1 MRKRWRGAWL
11 LLLALKTFGFQE
23 GDPEEPTGLECYQV
37 GPRGGMNCT
46 WPSRSGSE
54 AITTYTLHYQSL
66 KFKRN
71 QTQSSQAPAGQSWVV
86 IGRSNL
92 TRNENYAVWVEAGDG
107 TQITPRLTLT
117 LHEIVKPD
125 PPVLSL
131 EDVTPVVTMSWT
143 NPQWPEHFS
152 RDLACHLRYRVSG
165 TANWTRVHEGDVEP
179 NHYEFSSLEPFTAYE
194 VQARCIPE
202 DGKGFWSDW
211 SPSQTFQTPEAA
223 PLGLVDVWQ
232 VASPAESGE
241 PSLLLLWKP
250 LNSEAARGVIRSYSL
265 AFRTGSNGA
274 ESPLES
280 PCCNASLPART
291 THVWISANNHV
302 GRTQPANLS
311 LERQDLPAPA
321 GVQAVAMHG
330 QDLRV
335 TWEPSKDPLEGEP
348 TEYLVEWAKE
358 CSSSKAAS
366 LGWVR
371 RAAGVHSALLTGDF
385 RPRVPY
391 QVRVYGLY
399 PGGFGASAPVR
410 AYTQE
415 GVPSAGPQ
423 GLQDRSIS
431 KEVSV
436 ISWEAIPLAQ
446 RNGHITHYT
455 LYLAVPTGSPQTYQP
470 IAATETSY
478 NLSGLEPG
486 TSYQL
491 WMTGS
496 TSAGEGNASSI
507 HLFHTPDSR
516 WEAVL
521 ASLLAVGFLLF
532 LACVLGAV
540 LHVQLLDLCHKV
552 LPSWCWEKIPDA
564 THSRIMLHEVNRDPH
579 SYRGPL
585 VRNLDAE
592 ETPITELDIGE
603 PAENVNQG
611 YSTLPQLESP
621 LPALPHSGGADDWT
635 GSKPRTE
642 ELVPSSPTLEETW
655 GDKAPVI
662 SGYEK
667 HFMPTPEEVLGLA

>member
-311 LERQDLPAPA
+311 LERQ
-321 GVQAVAMHG
+321 
-330 QDLRV
+330 
-335 TWEPSKDPLEGEP
+335 
-348 TEYLVEWAKE
+348 
-358 CSSSKAAS
+358 
-366 LGWVR
+366 
-371 RAAGVHSALLTGDF
+371 GDF

>member
-11 LLLALKTFGFQE
+11 LLLALETFGFQE
-23 GDPEEPTGLECYQV
+23 GDPEEPTGLMCYQM
-37 GPRGGMNCT
+37 GPSRGMNCT
-46 WPSRSGSE
+46 WPSRTGPE
-54 AITTYTLHYQSL
+54 ANTTYTLHYQSL

-71 QTQSSQAPAGQSWVV
+71 QTRSSQAPAGQSWVV
-86 IGRSNL
+86 IGRSSL
-92 TRNENYAVWVEAGDG
+92 THNENYAVWVEAGDG

-117 LHEIVKPD
+117 PHEIVKPD

-131 EDVTPVVTMSWT
+131 VDVTPVVTVTWT
-143 NPQWPEHFS
+143 NPQWPQHFS
-152 RDLACHLRYRVSG
+152 LDLACHLRYRVSG
-165 TANWTRVHEGDVEP
+165 TPNWTRVHEEDVEP
-179 NHYEFSSLEPFTAYE
+179 NIYEFSSLEPFTAYE
-194 VQARCIPE
+194 VQARCIPG
-202 DGKGFWSDW
+202 DRKGFWSDW
-211 SPSQTFQTPEAA
+211 SPSQTFRTPEAA
-223 PLGLVDVWQ
+223 PLGLVDVWR
-232 VASPAESGE
+232 VASPPESGE
-241 PSLLLLWKP
+241 TSLLLLWKP

-265 AFRTGSNGA
+265 AFRSGSNSS
-274 ESPLES
+274 ESLES
-280 PCCNASLPART
+280 ACCNVSLPSRT

-302 GRTQPANLS
+302 GRTQPAYLS

-321 GVQAVAMHG
+321 GVRAVAVHG
-330 QDLRV
+330 QDLLV

-348 TEYLVEWAKE
+348 TEYLVEWAEE

-366 LGWVR
+366 LDWVR
-371 RAAGVHSALLTGDF
+371 RPAGTHRALLTGDF

-410 AYTQE
+410 AYIQE

-423 GLQDRSIS
+423 GLQDHSIS
-431 KEVSV
+431 KEASI

-455 LYLAVPTGSPQTYQP
+455 LYLATPTESPQTYQP

-540 LHVQLLDLCHKV
+540 LHVQLLDLCQKV
-552 LPSWCWEKIPDA
+552 LPSWCWEKVPDA
-564 THSRIMLHEVNRDPH
+564 THSRIMLHEDPH

-585 VRNLDAE
+585 VRAAAAE
-592 ETPITELDIGE
+592 EPPITELHIAE
-603 PAENVNQG
+603 PAEHVNHG

-621 LPALPHSGGADDWT
+621 VPARPHGAGADDGP

-642 ELVPSSPTLEETW
+642 ELGPSSLEEAW
-655 GDKAPVI
+655 GEQAPVI

-667 HFMPTPEEVLGLA
+667 HFMPTLEEVLGLA

>member
-11 LLLALKTFGFQE
+11 LLLALETFGFQE
-23 GDPEEPTGLECYQV
+23 GDPEEPTGLECYQM
-37 GPRGGMNCT
+37 GPSGGMNCT
-46 WPSRSGSE
+46 WPSRTGPE
-54 AITTYTLHYQSL
+54 ANTTYTLHYQSL

-71 QTQSSQAPAGQSWVV
+71 QTRSSQAPAGQSWVV
-86 IGRSNL
+86 IGRSSL
-92 TRNENYAVWVEAGDG
+92 THNENYAVWVEAGDG
-107 TQITPRLTLT
+107 TRVTPRLTLT
-117 LHEIVKPD
+117 PHEIVKPD

-131 EDVTPVVTMSWT
+131 VDVTPEVTVTWT
-143 NPQWPEHFS
+143 NPHWPQHFS
-152 RDLACHLRYRVSG
+152 LDLACQLRYRVSG
-165 TANWTRVHEGDVEP
+165 TPNWTRVHEEDVEP
-179 NHYEFSSLEPFTAYE
+179 NSYEFSSLEPFTAYE

-202 DGKGFWSDW
+202 DRKGFWSEW

-223 PLGLVDVWQ
+223 PLGLVDVWR
-232 VASPAESGE
+232 VTSPPESRE

-250 LNSEAARGVIRSYSL
+250 LHSKAARGVIRSYSL
-265 AFRTGSNGA
+265 AFRNGSD
-274 ESPLES
+274 SPASLES
-280 PCCNASLPART
+280 PCCSVSLPSGT
-291 THVWISANNHV
+291 TRVWISANNPV

-321 GVQAVAMHG
+321 GLQVAAVQG
-330 QDLRV
+330 QGLRV
-335 TWEPSKDPLEGEP
+335 TWEPSTDPLEGEP
-348 TEYLVEWAKE
+348 TEYLVEWAEE

-366 LGWVR
+366 LDWVR
-371 RAAGVHSALLTGDF
+371 RPAGTHSALLTGDF

-399 PGGFGASAPVR
+399 PRGFGASAPVR

-423 GLQDRSIS
+423 GLQDHSIS
-431 KEVSV
+431 KEASV

-446 RNGHITHYT
+446 RNGHITHYS
-455 LYLAVPTGSPQTYQP
+455 LYLAMPTGSPQTYQP

-532 LACVLGAV
+532 VACVLGAV
-540 LHVQLLDLCHKV
+540 LHVQLLDLCQKV
-552 LPSWCWEKIPDA
+552 LPSWCWEKVPDA
-564 THSRIMLHEVNRDPH
+564 THSRITLYEMDRDPH

-585 VRNLDAE
+585 VQDPDAE
-592 ETPITELDIGE
+592 EPPITELDIAE
-603 PAENVNQG
+603 PANHVNQG

-621 LPALPHSGGADDWT
+621 VPAQPHGDDRT
-635 GSKPRTE
+635 GSEPRRE
-642 ELVPSSPTLEETW
+642 ELGPSSPPREEAW
-655 GDKAPVI
+655 GQQAPVT

-667 HFMPTPEEVLGLA
+667 HFMPTLEEVLGLA

>member
-311 LERQDLPAPA
+311 LERQ
-321 GVQAVAMHG
+321 
-330 QDLRV
+330 
-335 TWEPSKDPLEGEP
+335 
-348 TEYLVEWAKE
+348 
-358 CSSSKAAS
+358 
-366 LGWVR
+366 
-371 RAAGVHSALLTGDF
+371 GDF

-391 QVRVYGLY
+391 QVHVYGLY

-455 LYLAVPTGSPQTYQP
+455 LYLAAPTGSPQTYQP

>member
-1 MRKRWRGAWL
+1 M
-11 LLLALKTFGFQE
+11 
-23 GDPEEPTGLECYQV
+23 
-37 GPRGGMNCT
+37 GPSGGMNCT
-46 WPSRSGSE
+46 WPSRTGPE
-54 AITTYTLHYQSL
+54 ATTTYTLHYQSL

-86 IGRSNL
+86 IARSSL
-92 TRNENYAVWVEAGDG
+92 THNENYAVWVEAGDG

-117 LHEIVKPD
+117 PHEIVKPD

-131 EDVTPVVTMSWT
+131 VDVTPVVSVTWT
-143 NPQWPEHFS
+143 NPQWPQHFS
-152 RDLACHLRYRVSG
+152 LDLACHLRYRVSG
-165 TANWTRVHEGDVEP
+165 TANWTRVHEEDVEP
-179 NHYEFSSLEPFTAYE
+179 NIYEFSSLEPFTAYE
-194 VQARCIPE
+194 VQARCIPG
-202 DGKGFWSDW
+202 DRKGFWSDW

-223 PLGLVDVWQ
+223 PLGLVDVWR
-232 VASPAESGE
+232 VASPPESGE

-265 AFRTGSNGA
+265 AFRNGSNSS
-274 ESPLES
+274 ESLES
-280 PCCNASLPART
+280 PCCNVSLPSRT
-291 THVWISANNHV
+291 THVWISANNHA

-321 GVQAVAMHG
+321 GVQAAAVHG

-348 TEYLVEWAKE
+348 TEYLVEWVEE

-366 LGWVR
+366 LDWVR
-371 RAAGVHSALLTGDF
+371 RPAGTHSALLTGDF
-385 RPRVPY
+385 RARVPY
-391 QVRVYGLY
+391 QLRVYGLY

-415 GVPSAGPQ
+415 GAPSAGPQ
-423 GLQDRSIS
+423 GLQDHSVS
-431 KEVSV
+431 KEASV

-455 LYLAVPTGSPQTYQP
+455 LYLATPTGSPQTCQP

-521 ASLLAVGFLLF
+521 ASLLVVGFLLF

-540 LHVQLLDLCHKV
+540 LHVQLLDLCQKV
-552 LPSWCWEKIPDA
+552 LPSWCWEKVPDA
-564 THSRIMLHEVNRDPH
+564 THSRITLHEVDRDPH

-585 VRNLDAE
+585 AQDPDAE
-592 ETPITELDIGE
+592 EPPITELDIAE
-603 PAENVNQG
+603 PAEHVNQG
-611 YSTLPQLESP
+611 YSTLPQLESSV
-621 LPALPHSGGADDWT
+621 PALPHGGGADDWT

-642 ELVPSSPTLEETW
+642 ELEPSSPTLEEAW
-655 GDKAPVI
+655 RQQAPVI

-667 HFMPTPEEVLGLA
+667 HFMPTLEEVLGLA

>member
-11 LLLALKTFGFQE
+11 LLLALETFGFQE
-23 GDPEEPTGLECYQV
+23 GDPEEPTGLMCYQM
-37 GPRGGMNCT
+37 GPSRGMNCT
-46 WPSRSGSE
+46 WPSRTGPE
-54 AITTYTLHYQSL
+54 ANTSYTLHYQSL

-71 QTQSSQAPAGQSWVV
+71 QTRSSQAPAGQSWVV
-86 IGRSNL
+86 IGRSSL
-92 TRNENYAVWVEAGDG
+92 THNENYAVWVEAGDG

-117 LHEIVKPD
+117 PHEIVKPD

-131 EDVTPVVTMSWT
+131 VDVTPVVTVTWT
-143 NPQWPEHFS
+143 NPQWPQHFS
-152 RDLACHLRYRVSG
+152 LDLACHLRYRVSG
-165 TANWTRVHEGDVEP
+165 TPNWTRVHEEDVEP
-179 NHYEFSSLEPFTAYE
+179 NNYEFSSLEPFTAYE

-202 DGKGFWSDW
+202 DRKGFWSDW
-211 SPSQTFQTPEAA
+211 SPSQTFRTPEAA
-223 PLGLVDVWQ
+223 PLGLVDVWR
-232 VASPAESGE
+232 VASPPESGDT
-241 PSLLLLWKP
+241 SLLLLWKP

-265 AFRTGSNGA
+265 AFRSGSNSS
-274 ESPLES
+274 ESLES
-280 PCCNASLPART
+280 TCCNVSLPSRT

-302 GRTQPANLS
+302 GRTQPAYLS

-321 GVQAVAMHG
+321 GVRAAAVHG
-330 QDLRV
+330 QDLLV

-348 TEYLVEWAKE
+348 TEYLVEWAEE

-366 LGWVR
+366 LDWVR
-371 RAAGVHSALLTGDF
+371 RPAGTHRALLTGDF

-410 AYTQE
+410 AYIQE

-423 GLQDRSIS
+423 GLQDHSIS
-431 KEVSV
+431 KEASI

-455 LYLAVPTGSPQTYQP
+455 LYLATPTESPQTYQP

-540 LHVQLLDLCHKV
+540 LHVQLLDLCQKV
-552 LPSWCWEKIPDA
+552 LPSWCWEKVPDA
-564 THSRIMLHEVNRDPH
+564 THSRIMLHEVDRDPH

-585 VRNLDAE
+585 VRAAAAE
-592 ETPITELDIGE
+592 EPPITELHIAE
-603 PAENVNQG
+603 PAEHVNHG

-621 LPALPHSGGADDWT
+621 VPARPHGAGADDGP

-642 ELVPSSPTLEETW
+642 ELGPSSLEKAW
-655 GDKAPVI
+655 GEQAPVI

-667 HFMPTPEEVLGLA
+667 HFMPTLEEVLGLA